1 MRKTVSF
8 ELFGNKEDYL
18 TLNIKDLMTIESIT
32 GLSII
37 EIFRTL
43 RTEYIHLRQFIKY
56 YLSLIKSVLKTKR
69 KNRLLLIL
77 LIPHLKTERRLQTLV
92 CHYEGDFGNRYLWKK
107 AGTEKTCSKKNTK
120 QTNTAE

>member
-37 EIFRTL
+37 EISETL

-56 YLSLIKSVLKTKR
+56 YLSLIMSVLKTKR

-92 CHYEGDFGNRYLWKK
+92 CPL
-107 AGTEKTCSKKNTK
+107 
-120 QTNTAE
+120 